1 MLFLSS
7 LSFLSL
13 SYRYTLP
20 VTEGKANVT
29 VLDTQIRKLRSRF
42 LSQIHEAA
50 MKMRSEAT
58 DVKSTLLEIEDW
70 LDKLMQLTEE
80 VDLGITLMSFAP
92 RRILWLAA
100 RVGWW
105 VEHLA

>member
-1 MLFLSS
+1 
-7 LSFLSL
+7 
-13 SYRYTLP
+13 
-20 VTEGKANVT
+20 
-29 VLDTQIRKLRSRF
+29 
-42 LSQIHEAA
+42 

-80 VDLGITLMSFAP
+80 VDLGITQMSFAP

-100 RVGWW
+100 RVGW
-105 VEHLA
+105 VDGASGMMFGNVNGSDQ